1 MFVSIENVVNFLGDI
16 VAVIACDI
24 VLEVEDIQFLI
35 NAFV

>member
-1 MFVSIENVVNFLGDI
+1 MFVRSEYIVNFLGDI
-16 VAVIACDI
+16 VVVIACDI